1 MKGILITDDF
11 KPVIKTGSLAI
22 GDTTSQ
28 NQHLLLLSNKGDIKE
43 YPLSG
48 VGVQNYLENHSS
60 EDLAAEIRKEFTQ
73 DGMKVKS
80 IKIDL
85 PSIEIDAVYE

>member
-1 MKGILITDDF
+1 MKGILLTDDL
-11 KPVIKTGSLAI
+11 KPVIKNGSLVV
-22 GDTTSQ
+22 GDTTAQ
-28 NQHLLLLSNKGDIKE
+28 NQQLLLLSNKGDIKE

-48 VGVQNYLENHSS
+48 IGVQNYI
-60 EDLAAEIRKEFTQ
+60 EDNRTEELAAEIRKEFTQ